1 MTDYRLDRLLA
12 QAAQMTR
19 TQARRAIFL
28 GRVTV
33 DGQPCNRP
41 EQKVSQ
47 EAALTLDGGPL
58 CWQQYVYLMLHK
70 PQGVVSAARDA
81 RDVTVADLVK
91 AEYPRRTLFPA
102 GRLDKDSTG
111 FVLLTDDGA
120 LAHDLLAPR
129 RHVDKTYF
137 VKIDTP
143 VTEAMEQGFTQGV
156 ALADGTR
163 MMPAELHPDAQD
175 PFAATVVLHQGVYH
189 QIKRMFGV
197 FDAGVTA
204 LHRLAIGGVMLDAA
218 LAPGASRP
226 LTQSELALLQKA
238 VLK

>member
-1 MTDYRLDRLLA
+1 MTDYRLDKLLA
-12 QAAQMTR
+12 EAAQMTR
-19 TQARRAIFL
+19 TQARRAITA
-28 GRVTV
+28 GRVAV
-33 DGQPCNRP
+33 GGQPCRRP
-41 EQKVSQ
+41 EQKVSP
-47 EAALTLDGGPL
+47 EAVLALDGTPL

-70 PQGVVSAARDA
+70 PQGVVSASRDA
-81 RDVTVADLVK
+81 RDVTVIDLLK
-91 AEYPRRTLFPA
+91 GDYPRRTLFPA

-111 FVLLTDDGA
+111 FVLLTDDGT

-137 VKIDTP
+137 VTVDTP
-143 VTEAMEQGFTQGV
+143 VTEQMVQGFTQGV
-156 ALADGTR
+156 TLADGKR
-163 MMPAELHPDAQD
+163 MLPAELLPDANN

-197 FDAGVTA
+197 YDAGVTA
-204 LHRLAIGGVMLDAA
+204 LHRVAIGGVALDEG

-238 VLK
+238 VLE

>member
-1 MTDYRLDRLLA
+1 MADYRLDRLLA
-12 QAAQMTR
+12 EAAQMTR
-19 TQARRAIFL
+19 TQARRAITM

-33 DGQPCNRP
+33 DGQPCRRP
-41 EQKVSQ
+41 EQKIAPK
-47 EAALTLDGGPL
+47 AALVLDGSPL

-70 PQGVVSAARDA
+70 PQGVVSASRDA
-81 RDVTVADLVK
+81 KDVTVTDLVK
-91 AEYPRRTLFPA
+91 GDYPRRTLFPA

-137 VKIDTP
+137 VKVDTP
-143 VTEAMEQGFTQGV
+143 VTKAMEQGFIQGV
-156 ALADGTR
+156 TLADGKR
-163 MMPAELHPDAQD
+163 MLPAELLPDAKD

-197 FDAGVTA
+197 FDAGVVA
-204 LHRLAIGGVMLDAA
+204 LHRVAIGGVVLDAA

-238 VLK
+238 VQK

>member
-1 MTDYRLDRLLA
+1 VTD
-12 QAAQMTR
+12 
-19 TQARRAIFL
+19 F
-28 GRVTV
+28 
-33 DGQPCNRP
+33 
-41 EQKVSQ
+41 
-47 EAALTLDGGPL
+47 
-58 CWQQYVYLMLHK
+58 
-70 PQGVVSAARDA
+70 
-81 RDVTVADLVK
+81 VK
-91 AEYPRRTLFPA
+91 QDYPRRTLFPA

-137 VKIDTP
+137 VKVDTP
-143 VTEAMEQGFTQGV
+143 VTKAMEQGFIQGV
-156 ALADGTR
+156 TLADGKR
-163 MMPAELHPDAQD
+163 MLPAELLPDAKD

-197 FDAGVTA
+197 FDAGVVA
-204 LHRLAIGGVMLDAA
+204 LHRVAIGGVVLDAA

-238 VLK
+238 VQK